1 MTIPRVL
8 IIKHGSIGDIFMSL
22 DAVKAIQKK
31 YSNITLLS
39 TNSGHRIFDDSDFN
53 FKKIIDESKFSYQE
67 IKNFYFFPS
76 KRWDIELKNKIILK
90 LPNEDIKN
98 TLDYLFEFLDNKN
111 LYNHRIIDAR
121 INIQIILN
129 D

>member
-31 YSNITLLS
+31 YSDITLVS

-53 FKKIIDESKFSYQE
+53 FKKISLITDKN
-67 IKNFYFFPS
+67 IKQVAILCWPS
-76 KRWDIELKNKIILK
+76 TN
-90 LPNEDIKN
+90 
-98 TLDYLFEFLDNKN
+98 
-111 LYNHRIIDAR
+111 
-121 INIQIILN
+121 
-129 D
+129 